1 MQITVVYMQVQTFM
15 FRACSISKYMHGT
28 YMFHVTCRD
37 LGRFACMLHVRNMQH
52 MLHEHVSSARRL
64 HACYTHVGYV
74 HVTLKHVVLMSL
86 S

>member
-52 MLHEHVSSARRL
+52 MLHEHVSSA
-64 HACYTHVGYV
+64 CNM
-74 HVTLKHVVLMSL
+74 HVTLKHVVLS
-86 S
+86 

>member
-37 LGRFACMLHVRNMQH
+37 LGSFPCMLHVRNMQH
-52 MLHEHVSSARRL
+52 MLHACHYEHVSSA
-64 HACYTHVGYV
+64 CNM
-74 HVTLKHVVLMSL
+74 HVTLM
-86 S
+86 